1 MDDND
6 EDEEFTEDD
15 DGQGSESGATSGSED

>member
-1 MDDND
+1 VDDNE

-15 DGQGSESGATSGSED
+15 DGLGAESGATSDSEA